1 MKRNDLKI
9 LVGTNPAALDAVL
22 DLVLELPD
30 VDGRL
35 DAVLKAAYLARLEAQ
50 KSTVDATSQRL
61 DAEIKALKG
70 GR

>member
-1 MKRNDLKI
+1 MKKDDLKI

-70 GR
+70 K

>member
-1 MKRNDLKI
+1 MKKDDLKI

-30 VDGRL
+30 IDGRL

-70 GR
+70 K